1 MVVMMN
7 GKQFGLTK
15 QGLRLPRAADFLEH
29 MISHYEAETG
39 ETVIRDR
46 DCAFYM
52 SFVTVAEALG
62 KESEGLGAVHDSKDP
77 EVATGFALDVLC
89 QMVGV
94 KRHLAK
100 PSTVELELSGD
111 PGVVVPTKRQ
121 VQDVN
126 RKRWTTVEEVTIG
139 DDGTVRVMAVANE
152 TGPIHAEANTITIMH
167 TPVAGWLAVTNPAA
181 ATPGRDRETDE
192 QLRTRRQLSLMLRR
206 GSSRSGIRGRLLAL
220 DFIHSAQVF
229 DNPTPVTKT
238 VAGVEAPPHSV
249 VAYIYSDEGE
259 AGELLRAE
267 SKRQVAEVLLNSMAA
282 GVVSAGNDESFNV
295 TTIDGQNTVIRW
307 SYAETVPVAV
317 EVSITGM
324 AADSLEQ
331 EVQESVT
338 RYLEQLLVGQDV
350 LHLQVLSAVA
360 QVDGVT
366 RATVMLNGSSDDV
379 KVAEWQF
386 ARLESIVVSNT

>member
-1 MVVMMN
+1 MVVTMN
-7 GKQFGLTK
+7 GQQFGLTK
-15 QGLRLPRAADFLEH
+15 QGLRMPRAADFLEH

-39 ETVIRDR
+39 ETVIRSR
-46 DCAFYM
+46 DSPLYM
-52 SFVTVAEALG
+52 SFVAASEIYGKQAETVA
-62 KESEGLGAVHDSKDP
+62 AVHDSKDP
-77 EVATGFALDVLC
+77 ETATGFALDVLC

-111 PGVVVPTKRQ
+111 PGVVVPKGRQ

-220 DFIHSAQVF
+220 DFIRSAEVF
-229 DNPTPVTKT
+229 DNPLPIPRT
-238 VAGVEAPPHSV
+238 VAGVEAAPNSV
-249 VAYIYSDEGE
+249 VAYVFPD
-259 AGELLRAE
+259 R
-267 SKRQVAEVLLNSMAA
+267 VLDDDDRKEIAATLSNSIAA
-282 GVVSAGNDESFNV
+282 GVTTSGNGDQMVV
-295 TTIDGQNTVIRW
+295 TTRDGTKTVVRW
-307 SYAETVPVAV
+307 SYAEKV
-317 EVSITGM
+317 EVNVSVVVTGVS
-324 AADSLEQ
+324 ADEVRDELEGLIKD
-331 EVQESVT
+331 
-338 RYLEQLLVGQDV
+338 YFNGLLVGQSAS
-350 LHLQVLSAVA
+350 HLQLLALTA
-360 QVDGVT
+360 GLGVKT
-366 RATVMLNGSSDDV
+366 ATVELNSNASDV
-379 KVAEWQF
+379 EVASYQVAE
-386 ARLESIVVSNT
+386 LNLLSIGN

>member
-1 MVVMMN
+1 MVVTMN
-7 GKQFGLTK
+7 GQQFGLTK
-15 QGLRLPRAADFLEH
+15 QGLRMPRAADFLEH

-39 ETVIRDR
+39 ETVIRSR
-46 DCAFYM
+46 DSPLYM
-52 SFVTVAEALG
+52 SFVAASEVYGKQAETVA
-62 KESEGLGAVHDSKDP
+62 AVHDSKDP

-220 DFIHSAQVF
+220 DFIRSAEVF
-229 DNPTPVTKT
+229 DNPLPIPRT
-238 VAGVEAPPHSV
+238 VAGVDAAPNSV
-249 VAYIYSDEGE
+249 VAYVVSQGEGGTLTKISE
-259 AGELLRAE
+259 R
-267 SKRQVAEVLLNSMAA
+267 RQVAETLFNSVAA
-282 GVVSAGNDESFNV
+282 GVTTSGNDDQMVV
-295 TTIDGQNTVIRW
+295 TARDGTKTLVKW
-307 SYAETVPVAV
+307 SYAE
-317 EVSITGM
+317 EVLI
-324 AADSLEQ
+324 DVDI
-331 EVQESVT
+331 EVQGAPIEEIEGAITDLVGG
-338 RYLEQLLVGQDV
+338 YFDELLVGQAPTI
-350 LHLQVLSAVA
+350 LQVIGKIAAVE
-360 QVDGVT
+360 
-366 RATVMLNGSSDDV
+366 N
-379 KVAEWQF
+379 
-386 ARLESIVVSNT
+386 VVSAEVRFNGQPQNMPIEKWQVAKLGTVSITQ